1 MIEMIDSHRDILEIK
16 DKLSTIH
23 TDLKRLIERS
33 SQQHLESIISG
44 LQRDYSN
51 GIVGHLDHQAEK
63 DIENNMIKECEMR
76 ETCKS
81 KFKGFLQNNADLIK
95 HSNIDENIIEQNRSE
110 LMEMKSNAPFEQC
123 DICFSEVSN
132 VLEKQ
137 ISLMRSLQI
146 YRKEEENKPFMPEI
160 AEETIVKDLFEPL
173 SNKQRFL
180 ILKAVSM
187 ETKTFT
193 ALSELTKLRGG
204 NLLFHLQKLLD
215 NGFIIQRHER
225 GDYMITEKG
234 YTILKGVNDIYSRLK
249 SR

>member
-1 MIEMIDSHRDILEIK
+1 MIEMIDPHQDILEIK

-44 LQRDYSN
+44 LQRDFSN
-51 GIVGHLDHQAEK
+51 GIVGYLDHQADK
-63 DIENNMIKECEMR
+63 DLENNMIKECEMR
-76 ETCKS
+76 GTCKS
-81 KFKGFLQNNADLIK
+81 KFKCFLQNNADLIK
-95 HSNIDENIIEQNRSE
+95 HSNIDENIIVQNRSE
-110 LMEMKSNAPFEQC
+110 LMEMKSNAPSEQC

-146 YRKEEENKPFMPEI
+146 YHKEEESKQHIPEI
-160 AEETIVKDLFEPL
+160 AEEAIVKDVLEPL
-173 SNKQRFL
+173 SNKQRFR

-215 NGFIIQRHER
+215 NGLIIQRHER

-234 YTILKGVNDIYSRLK
+234 YTIFKGVNDIYSRLK
-249 SR
+249 S

>member
-95 HSNIDENIIEQNRSE
+95 YSNIDENIIEQNRSE

>member
-1 MIEMIDSHRDILEIK
+1 MIEMIDSHQDILEIK

-33 SQQHLESIISG
+33 SQEHLESIISG
-44 LQRDYSN
+44 LQRDFSN
-51 GIVGHLDHQAEK
+51 GIVGYLDHQADK

-95 HSNIDENIIEQNRSE
+95 HSNIDENIIVQNRSE
-110 LMEMKSNAPFEQC
+110 LMEMKSSAPFEQC

-146 YRKEEENKPFMPEI
+146 YRKEEEKKPFMPEI

-249 SR
+249 S